1 MRNDAKQNNS
11 PLSIILRML
20 AETTSANVR
29 PTRRR
34 QGGFLLAS
42 VGFATMASFRA
53 ALEPYGVQP
62 RQFAT
67 MRALGERE
75 GQSQR
80 ALSEALHIPPSR
92 LVALLDDLEEQGL
105 VERRPDPADRRVRC
119 LYLTETGDD
128 LLEKLYDAA
137 GRHERRAFAG
147 LTAAERRQ
155 LDSLLSRV
163 ADNLALE
170 PDEHPGMRA

>member
-1 MRNDAKQNNS
+1 M
-11 PLSIILRML
+11 LSIIFHMP
-20 AETTSANVR
+20 AKPASAYAQ
-29 PTRRR
+29 PARRR
-34 QGGFLLAS
+34 QGGFLVSS
-42 VGFATMASFRA
+42 VGFATMASFRV
-53 ALEPYGVQP
+53 ALEPFGIRP

-67 MRALGERE
+67 MRALGEQA

-105 VERRPDPADRRVRC
+105 VERRADPADRRARC
-119 LYLTETGDD
+119 LYLTKAGDQ
-128 LLEKLYDAA
+128 LLEQLYLAA
-137 GRHERRAFAG
+137 AQHERRAFAG

-163 ADNLALE
+163 ADNLDLQ